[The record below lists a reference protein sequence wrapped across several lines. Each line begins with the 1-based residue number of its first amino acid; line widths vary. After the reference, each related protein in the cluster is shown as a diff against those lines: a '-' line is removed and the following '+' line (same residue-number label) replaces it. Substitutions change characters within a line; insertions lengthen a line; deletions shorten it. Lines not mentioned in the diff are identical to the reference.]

1 MNVEKLKI
9 TALKHEKREDWRK
22 AIDVYLM
29 LIEAYESGSASSQD
43 FSVYNRLGDLYIRI
57 NSTSLA
63 VQSYERAVDLY
74 ADQGR
79 TNQAIALCGKVLR
92 VNPGRVQIYLKL
104 ARLHAEKNVVMDSQR
119 NLLEYLERMNALGNR
134 DDALEEVKAF
144 ADRFG
149 RNEDVR
155 VMLSALLR
163 AMSRDPEAQEQLEKL
178 ADELESRGDAEGA
191 RETGDR
197 SDEVDAADRAQEA
210 SPSDFGLVFLD
221 TGIGSD
227 RPAST
232 EEPPGQSLGSAGVPV
247 TAEDTPP
254 ADLDIDRG
262 RYEEETDILEVESVG
277 DLEHT
282 SLETEDVRGV
292 PALDGLLVDGADELS
307 TGAEGPAEGLE
318 VTIGSTESDEDEVT
332 LEVAPDEDI
341 EAESLE
347 DEVTLEVVPDEA
359 IGAASLEDEVTLEVV
374 PEVTLEV
381 APDKDID
388 TESLE
393 TVPSSEPVAP
403 LTLDPI
409 DVVLPGEPALVVELD
424 EADTVE
430 LLLAPIDIPVVEEP
444 VEVEAA
450 AGSGAGTLEFLQ
462 IEEPV
467 GPTVEELEDRILDN
481 PDDPAAHR
489 ALGESLI
496 ADGDVERG
504 IEELE
509 LALQQYEKE
518 EDWGHASDI
527 VTELLRLEPNRIA
540 FYQKRVELAF
550 RSGEKSRLVE
560 AYLALGDVLVRVG
573 SMQKAIAVYG
583 RVLEHDPENTL
594 ADAALQSLEPAADA
608 PPAPVVS
615 TAAAEASA
623 KFVDLGKMV
632 LETKKPKDARIRIQ
646 RTQPTGDESQD
657 FAEIL
662 QQFKQGIEETIEA
675 SDFQS
680 HYDLGIAFK
689 EMGLLDEAIAEFQKA
704 LRAPDGRLRTSE
716 ALGVSFYEKGQFPVA
731 EAILK
736 RAIDSLAGPD
746 NEKIGLLYWL
756 GRAREDQGKTPEAL
770 ICFRRALAVDV
781 DFMDLGERVALLT
794 GGNSA

>member
-1 MNVEKLKI
+1 M
-9 TALKHEKREDWRK
+9 
-22 AIDVYLM
+22 
-29 LIEAYESGSASSQD
+29 
-43 FSVYNRLGDLYIRI
+43 
-57 NSTSLA
+57 
-63 VQSYERAVDLY
+63 
-74 ADQGR
+74 
-79 TNQAIALCGKVLR
+79 
-92 VNPGRVQIYLKL
+92 
-104 ARLHAEKNVVMDSQR
+104 
-119 NLLEYLERMNALGNR
+119 
-134 DDALEEVKAF
+134 
-144 ADRFG
+144 
-149 RNEDVR
+149 
-155 VMLSALLR
+155 
-163 AMSRDPEAQEQLEKL
+163 
-178 ADELESRGDAEGA
+178 
-191 RETGDR
+191 
-197 SDEVDAADRAQEA
+197 
-210 SPSDFGLVFLD
+210 
-221 TGIGSD
+221 
-227 RPAST
+227 
-232 EEPPGQSLGSAGVPV
+232 
-247 TAEDTPP
+247 
-254 ADLDIDRG
+254 
-262 RYEEETDILEVESVG
+262 
-277 DLEHT
+277 
-282 SLETEDVRGV
+282 
-292 PALDGLLVDGADELS
+292 
-307 TGAEGPAEGLE
+307 
-318 VTIGSTESDEDEVT
+318 
-332 LEVAPDEDI
+332 
-341 EAESLE
+341 
-347 DEVTLEVVPDEA
+347 
-359 IGAASLEDEVTLEVV
+359 
-374 PEVTLEV
+374 
-381 APDKDID
+381 
-388 TESLE
+388 
-393 TVPSSEPVAP
+393 
-403 LTLDPI
+403 DPI
-409 DVVLPGEPALVVELD
+409 DEVLPGEPALVVELD

-496 ADGDVERG
+496 ADGEVERG

-527 VTELLRLEPNRIA
+527 VTGLLRLEPNRIA

-756 GRAREDQGKTPEAL
+756 GRAREDQGKTQEAL

>member
-22 AIDVYLM
+22 AIDLYLRV
-29 LIEAYESGSASSQD
+29 IESFESGVAIVQD
-43 FSVYNRLGDLYIRI
+43 LSVYNRVGDLYMKVK
-57 NSTSLA
+57 NTTSA

-74 ADQGR
+74 ADQGM

-92 VNPGRVQIYLKL
+92 VNPGRVQTYLKL
-104 ARLHAEKNVVMDSQR
+104 ARLHAEKNVVVDAR
-119 NLLEYLERMNALGNR
+119 KNLLEYLERMNALGNR

-149 RNEDVR
+149 RNEDIR

-163 AMSRDPEAQEQLEKL
+163 AMSRDAEAKEQLEKL
-178 ADELESRGDAEGA
+178 ADQLESRGDADGA
-191 RETGDR
+191 RRTREHLETAD
-197 SDEVDAADRAQEA
+197 SDIKSGPGGGEA
-210 SPSDFGLVFLD
+210 SGDLIFLD
-221 TGIGSD
+221 T
-227 RPAST
+227 
-232 EEPPGQSLGSAGVPV
+232 SAGFDGPAPIEQPPVQTPSAAEVPSAV
-247 TAEDTPP
+247 EDPLP
-254 ADLDIDRG
+254 ADLEIDRG
-262 RYEEETDILEVESVG
+262 RYEEDSEPLVIESVD
-277 DLEHT
+277 DLEST
-282 SLETEDVRGV
+282 SLEVDDGSGV
-292 PALDGLLVDGADELS
+292 PVLDGLLVDSASELSAEAAGSVDELDITVEHTVGDEDAVS
-307 TGAEGPAEGLE
+307 LE
-318 VTIGSTESDEDEVT
+318 VQLDED
-332 LEVAPDEDI
+332 A
-341 EAESLE
+341 
-347 DEVTLEVVPDEA
+347 
-359 IGAASLEDEVTLEVV
+359 
-374 PEVTLEV
+374 
-381 APDKDID
+381 D

-393 TVPSSEPVAP
+393 ATPATELEADQA
-403 LTLDPI
+403 LEAI
-409 DVVLPGEPALVVELD
+409 DVAGEESIEVE
-424 EADTVE
+424 
-430 LLLAPIDIPVVEEP
+430 EEP
-444 VEVEAA
+444 VEVEAT
-450 AGSGAGTLEFLQ
+450 AGGATGSLGFLQ
-462 IEEPV
+462 TEEPV

-489 ALGESLI
+489 TLGEVLI
-496 ADGDVERG
+496 AEGDLERG
-504 IEELE
+504 TEELE

-550 RSGEKSRLVE
+550 RSGERPRLVG

-594 ADAALQSLEPAADA
+594 AQAALQSLDPAADA
-608 PPAPVVS
+608 PPAPIVS
-615 TAAAEASA
+615 PAAVQASSD
-623 KFVDLGKMV
+623 FVDLGEMV
-632 LETKKPKDARIRIQ
+632 LETKKPKDARIRIK

-662 QQFKQGIEETIEA
+662 QQFKQGIEEAIGAE
-675 SDFQS
+675 DYQS

-716 ALGVSFYEKGQFPVA
+716 ALGVSFYEKEQFPVA

-756 GRAREDQGKTPEAL
+756 GRAREEQGKEPEAL
-770 ICFRRALAVDV
+770 ICYRRAMAVDLG
-781 DFMDLGERVALLT
+781 FMDLGERVGRLT
-794 GGNSA
+794 GGADA

>member
-43 FSVYNRLGDLYIRI
+43 FSVYNRLGDLYIKV

-104 ARLHAEKNVVMDSQR
+104 ARLHAEKNVVVDSQR

-178 ADELESRGDAEGA
+178 AEELESRGDAEGTQ
-191 RETGDR
+191 ETGDR
-197 SDEVDAADRAQEA
+197 SDEVAAADRAQEA

-221 TGIGSD
+221 TGTGSGG
-227 RPAST
+227 PAPT
-232 EEPPGQSLGSAGVPV
+232 EEPPGQSPGSAEVPV

-262 RYEEETDILEVESVG
+262 RYEEETDVLEVESVG

-292 PALDGLLVDGADELS
+292 AALDGLLVDGADELS
-307 TGAEGPAEGLE
+307 IELDGPAEELD
-318 VTIGSTESDEDEVT
+318 VTTGYTEGDEDEVT
-332 LEVAPDEDI
+332 LEVVPDEDI

-347 DEVTLEVVPDEA
+347 DEVTLEVVP
-359 IGAASLEDEVTLEVV
+359 EVTLEVV
-374 PEVTLEV
+374 PDE
-381 APDKDID
+381 DID

-403 LTLDPI
+403 LTLDPMDEI
-409 DVVLPGEPALVVELD
+409 LPGEPTLVVELD

-430 LLLAPIDIPVVEEP
+430 VPLAPIDIPVVEEP

-496 ADGDVERG
+496 ADGEVERG

-518 EDWGHASDI
+518 EDWSHASDI

-594 ADAALQSLEPAADA
+594 ADAALHSLEPAADA
-608 PPAPVVS
+608 PSAPVVS

-632 LETKKPKDARIRIQ
+632 LEPKKPKDARIRIQ

-794 GGNSA
+794 GGDSA

>member
-43 FSVYNRLGDLYIRI
+43 FSVYNRLGDLYIKI

-178 ADELESRGDAEGA
+178 AEELESRGDAEGA
-191 RETGDR
+191 QETGDR

-221 TGIGSD
+221 TGTGSD
-227 RPAST
+227 RPAHT
-232 EEPPGQSLGSAGVPV
+232 EEPPVQSPGSAEVPV
-247 TAEDTPP
+247 TAEDTSP

-307 TGAEGPAEGLE
+307 TEADGPAEELD
-318 VTIGSTESDEDEVT
+318 VTTGYTESDEDEVT
-332 LEVAPDEDI
+332 LEIVPDEDI

-347 DEVTLEVVPDEA
+347 DEVT
-359 IGAASLEDEVTLEVV
+359 IEVV

-381 APDKDID
+381 APDEDID

-393 TVPSSEPVAP
+393 TVSSSEPVAP

-409 DVVLPGEPALVVELD
+409 DEVLPSEPALVVELD

-430 LLLAPIDIPVVEEP
+430 VPLAPIDIPVVEEP

-794 GGNSA
+794 GGDSA